1 MFIGQGGPLSFT
13 INWPAIISMKI
24 INCNSWVPRDIKWAP
39 GVPVPFTVPPIANN
53 NNLYYSLYVYDN
65 DGGLAIF
72 YYRLE
77 AVIYHFLNKDGYFNE
92 DG

>member
-1 MFIGQGGPLSFT
+1 
-13 INWPAIISMKI
+13 MKT
-24 INCNSWVPRDIKWAP
+24 INCNSWAPRNVKWP
-39 GVPVPFTVPPIANN
+39 SYHRSGPVPITSPSILSDG
-53 NNLYYSLYVYDN
+53 NLYYSFYVF
-65 DGGLAIF
+65 GGLAIF